1 MMAYPCLFSPQRE
14 CTGCGGCHA
23 VKNTSEPDIDL
34 LIDQFIEERDERYE
48 PDI

>member
-1 MMAYPCLFSPQRE
+1 MYGLRS
-14 CTGCGGCHA
+14 CHA